1 VTIETE
7 ENVVV
12 RGSSNGAVAREMQPV
27 MRAWCTRCQL
37 EVEMIAP
44 EQAAAVAG
52 VTARTIYRCVESGR
66 VHFVQTAK
74 ELILVCRRSL
84 SNLSPGLDL

>member
-7 ENVVV
+7 ENIVFHTS
-12 RGSSNGAVAREMQPV
+12 RTGAGATGMQPV
-27 MRAWCTRCQL
+27 MRAWCTRCQR
-37 EVEMIAP
+37 EVEMIGP

-66 VHFVQTAK
+66 VHFVETAK